1 MGIRGLTTYIENHS
15 DYYLKY
21 YELCDTYLVIDG
33 CNIYRKIYDT
43 SENMNC
49 KFGGD
54 YDKYAQCVSNFFD
67 DLKKCNVTPLVLFD
81 GGKEDKNLKQNLQRY
96 TQRFVIARNFSPMS
110 ERKFYPLLIRQIFKD
125 VINEK
130 NIQFVQCLFE
140 ADNAIASVAK
150 MLNCPVLSCDSDFY
164 IYGTQYIPF
173 NTLHNY
179 IIKNPIGQSYA
190 KPCKIYRVEYLLN
203 SFKGLNQSILPLAAV
218 FLGQNIVK
226 CNALENILHHLQ
238 SVTVIG
244 NARNYSEYCIKVVFN
259 WLKRFTLEEAI
270 FEILSRT
277 PISMRQRILNI
288 IEDTVNSCTNISA
301 EMLILLGFP
310 ENYNT
315 QMATDS
321 AKKIFKFNKDIN
333 SFPYIK
339 ETYKEENFQEYKG
352 KETHIDKIVDLLK
365 PANIAII
372 DNLPAWFVNEFHT
385 DQNNKLEYYPLEGIY
400 PISQFNLRETPLI
413 ARRQILDDALGIID
427 TECIDELLPEWKLYI
442 ITIKY
447 WMEEQ
452 KTNKSIKNI
461 LYSIFLCMLFNII
474 DLKIGKHRSLLTF
487 QRIYGE
493 VIEAIQKRR
502 KTNNYKAHCSVN
514 VTITEAY
521 NEICLDD
528 CLLAAPFF
536 ISHFQISSIEKY
548 DRSIIHA
555 FAQFQTCLNLAINLN
570 ALLDYPYLHVK
581 VANLYN
587 GTLLYT
593 LNSNFQTRK
602 NVLEYINTV
611 LKNSQ
616 SLLRLFNTLLLKI
629 EPLFTLELNN
639 NNIDE

>member
-81 GGKEDKNLKQNLQRY
+81 G
-96 TQRFVIARNFSPMS
+96 
-110 ERKFYPLLIRQIFKD
+110 
-125 VINEK
+125 
-130 NIQFVQCLFE
+130 
-140 ADNAIASVAK
+140 
-150 MLNCPVLSCDSDFY
+150 
-164 IYGTQYIPF
+164 
-173 NTLHNY
+173 
-179 IIKNPIGQSYA
+179 
-190 KPCKIYRVEYLLN
+190 
-203 SFKGLNQSILPLAAV
+203 
-218 FLGQNIVK
+218 
-226 CNALENILHHLQ
+226 
-238 SVTVIG
+238 
-244 NARNYSEYCIKVVFN
+244 
-259 WLKRFTLEEAI
+259 
-270 FEILSRT
+270 
-277 PISMRQRILNI
+277 
-288 IEDTVNSCTNISA
+288 
-301 EMLILLGFP
+301 

-385 DQNNKLEYYPLEGIY
+385 GRYPGYFIDLLLRNLYICPIQLENFNNYSTNVISFKILGVIFGLLKMSIYDKPTNMKYIIIDQNNKLEYYPLEGIY